1 MIYVTQGHEKSIS
14 LEIFLKACLQL
25 SNEQLKKVCLIC
37 DPNSLKE
44 TLGFLGFDY
53 LLKDS
58 SLHFYDLDLKLCPIS
73 SKPGLSQSQLAL
85 EMGIKLCQEDDI
97 LLTLPTSKDQLH
109 FNGALCAG
117 HTEFFRSHF
126 KNADL
131 AMVFRDDHFF
141 HLLLTDHVPLDK
153 VSSLCTSEFITRKV
167 EITLEGLKRYFNKPH
182 FLYFAGINPHAG
194 EDGIL
199 GDDKEVFARAFKTLK
214 SSHSDIEFVG
224 PLSGDTLH
232 NLQAPQGDSLFIYS
246 AHDQALAPFKQK
258 NRFWGSNITLG
269 LPFLRLSVDHG
280 TAFNLYGKN
289 MANSLGC
296 FDNLVF
302 ALKVHG

>member
-25 SNEQLKKVCLIC
+25 SNEQLKDVRLIC
-37 DPNSLKE
+37 DPHSLKMN
-44 TLGFLGFDY
+44 LGFLGFDY
-53 LLKDS
+53 IIKNS
-58 SLHFYDLDLKLCPIS
+58 TLHFYDLDLHLCFIPTD
-73 SKPGLSQSQLAL
+73 SKLSQSQRAL
-85 EMGIKLCQEDDI
+85 EMGIQLCQKDDI
-97 LLTLPTSKDQLH
+97 LLTLPTSKDQLYL
-109 FNGALCAG
+109 NGNLCAG
-117 HTEFFRSHF
+117 HTEFFRSYF
-126 KNADL
+126 QNSDL
-131 AMVFRDDHFF
+131 AMVFRDDQSF
-141 HLLLTDHVPLDK
+141 HLLLTDHVPLNQ
-153 VSSLCTSEFITRKV
+153 VSTLCTSELISRKV
-167 EITLEGLKRYFNKPH
+167 ELALEGLKRYFTKPH

-199 GDDKEVFARAFKTLK
+199 GEDMEVFSRAISTLK
-214 SSHSDIEFVG
+214 KIHTDIEFTG

-232 NLQAPQGDSLFIYS
+232 NIQAPIRDSLFIYS

-302 ALKVHG
+302 ALKVHR